1 MTPREIPV
9 GRLSLQPGRQLLA
22 EGSPVALRRKPLQI
36 LTALVEAG
44 GALVTKDELIEAVWP
59 GRVIEEGALQ
69 AHIAALRK
77 AMGSDAELL
86 KTVYGLGYRLEIPA
100 VQVGSTARTFT
111 VSAQPSIAVL
121 PLRSVG
127 PSGAHALITEALPH
141 EVIAELSRLH
151 WLFVIA
157 RASSF
162 QFRGA
167 DPDLARI
174 AAVLGVDYCL
184 SGTLEESGQRIAVT
198 LELADTRSCQVV
210 WANRYDAQARAVEVL
225 RSNIVLDVVAT
236 LEQQIAMHEAHLASL
251 RTPSDL
257 DAWAL
262 YHLGLQRVFRST
274 AEDNAAANALF
285 EKAVALDP
293 GFARAQAG
301 LSFTHFQNAFM
312 RYVQATRTEAAAAR
326 RYAERAVELDPGDP
340 FANLVLGRSFWLTSE
355 HERSLPW
362 IDRALTLNPNY
373 AQGAYAHALT
383 DALLCDG
390 DSGRIYADRAMAL
403 SPIDPMHYAMMGS
416 RALSH
421 AVRSEYAEAAE
432 WSSRA
437 ARAPNAHVLIAL
449 IAVLCETLAGRTE
462 AAAVWTDAARAA
474 SPRIGRD
481 AFFSAFPFYDTAIR
495 EKFAETLRQQGF

>member
-1 MTPREIPV
+1 MTPREISV
-9 GRLSLQPGRQLLA
+9 GRLTLQPGRQLLA
-22 EGSPVALRRKPLQI
+22 DGYPIALRRKPLQI

-77 AMGSDAELL
+77 AMGNDAELL
-86 KTVYGLGYRLEIPA
+86 KTIYGVGYQLEVPA
-100 VQVGSTARTFT
+100 AQEASVASLHTI
-111 VSAQPSIAVL
+111 SAQPSIAVL
-121 PLRSVG
+121 PLISVG
-127 PSGAHALITEALPH
+127 PRGAHAVIAEALPH

-184 SGTLEESGQRIAVT
+184 SGTLEENGQRIAIT
-198 LELADTRSCQVV
+198 LELADTRSLKVV
-210 WANRYDAQARAVEVL
+210 WANRYDAQPKAVEVL
-225 RSNIVLDVVAT
+225 RSDIVTDILAT
-236 LEQQIAMHEAHLASL
+236 LELQISMNEAHRASL
-251 RTPSDL
+251 RESSDL

-285 EKAVALDP
+285 ERAVGRDP
-293 GFARAQAG
+293 GFARAHAG

-312 RYVQATRTEAAAAR
+312 RYVRATRSEAASAR
-326 RYAERAVELDPGDP
+326 RHAERAMELDPGDP
-340 FANLVLGRSFWLTSE
+340 FANLVLGRSFWLTGE
-355 HERSLPW
+355 QERSKPW
-362 IDRALTLNPNY
+362 IDRALALNPNY
-373 AQGAYAHALT
+373 AQGAYARALT

-390 DSGRIYADRAMAL
+390 QSGRRYADRAMAL

-421 AVRSEYAEAAE
+421 AVRGEYTEAAQ
-432 WSSRA
+432 WSHRA
-437 ARAPNAHVLIAL
+437 ANAPNAHVLIAM
-449 IAVLCETLAGRTE
+449 IAVLGQTLAGRWE
-462 AAAVWTDAARAA
+462 AAAAWAETVRRA
-474 SPRIGRD
+474 SPGMD
-481 AFFSAFPFYDTAIR
+481 QEEFFSAFPFRDAAVRR
-495 EKFAETLRQQGF
+495 EFAEALHSQGF